1 MEQRKNILPLAV
13 SRKLWKRN
21 IARWAKVI
29 MQFLYVRSFDFK
41 TKFLNVCILV
51 ASIFNALIEIGIVA
65 IISILISRS
74 LGFVSENILE
84 QHRIN
89 YLKQFST

>member
-1 MEQRKNILPLAV
+1 
-13 SRKLWKRN
+13 
-21 IARWAKVI
+21 
-29 MQFLYVRSFDFK
+29 MQFLYIFRYFDFK

-74 LGFVSENILE
+74 LGFVSENDSGATSYQLLE
-84 QHRIN
+84 TVFQLELNFGFYFYRF
-89 YLKQFST
+89 YFF